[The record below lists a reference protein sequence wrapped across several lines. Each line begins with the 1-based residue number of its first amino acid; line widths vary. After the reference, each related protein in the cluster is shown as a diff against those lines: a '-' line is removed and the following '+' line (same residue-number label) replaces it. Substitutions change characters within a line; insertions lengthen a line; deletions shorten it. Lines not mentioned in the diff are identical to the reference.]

1 MAVCVLA
8 VMLGMLPTSGLTT
21 HRVGDTK
28 LNDIGTN
35 LVQLD
40 NGLGR
45 GLKVWVASAQEWD
58 ERNPAGR
65 HDARN
70 RRSIQSSS
78 KIKPSFSAS
87 QARAES
93 KVWC

>member
-1 MAVCVLA
+1 VAACFLA
-8 VMLGMLPTSGLTT
+8 VMLPTSGLTT
-21 HRVGDTK
+21 HRVGDSK
-28 LNDIGTN
+28 LNDISTN

-40 NGLGR
+40 NGLCC

-65 HDARN
+65 HAVRC
-70 RRSIQSSS
+70 RSSSQSSS
-78 KIKPSFSAS
+78 KRKLSFSAS
-87 QARAES
+87 QARPKS